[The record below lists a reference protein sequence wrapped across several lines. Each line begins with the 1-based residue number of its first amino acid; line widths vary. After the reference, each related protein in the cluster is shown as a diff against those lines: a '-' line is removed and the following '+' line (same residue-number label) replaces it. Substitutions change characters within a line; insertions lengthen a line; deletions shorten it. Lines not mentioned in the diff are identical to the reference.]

1 VYVILYKITFL
12 LTFLFNEEK
21 IMDKKILLSGAA
33 ALLLAGSMYAT
44 TASAAVTFSHSGEA
58 ELTATFQDACSDNPA
73 NLDDA
78 GGDANETTND
88 SSDTSCASGDS
99 DDMPV
104 WGTDAKLEWEAG
116 GTLANGLG
124 ISVGADGGPGVAI
137 GLSGAFGSLTWE
149 NGGDSAVKA
158 ALPNSDGDL
167 DVTGP
172 GLGGHSLGTAGS
184 GGYNINWQAPSV
196 GGMDIYV
203 TYTPSS
209 NNAATNEDAYLDT
222 LAVGASMAAGDITIG
237 AGYESATYNTNAST
251 ANANA
256 CATATAAGSAAS
268 AAPLAMASAALEGDY
283 CGDITLM
290 GIGASMDVSDIS
302 INAGYT
308 SLDSD
313 GGDKVTYNIGLGT
326 SVGDYSV
333 SLDYVNSTLDYL
345 FGTADADT
353 VETVIGVGVSTSL
366 GDGVDFSVQFNNQ
379 SVNVLDTGAHSNY
392 HAQAKLLVKY

>member
-1 VYVILYKITFL
+1 
-12 LTFLFNEEK
+12 
-21 IMDKKILLSGAA
+21 MDKKILLSGAA
-33 ALLLAGSMYAT
+33 ALLLVGSMYAT
-44 TASAAVTFSHSGEA
+44 TATAAVTFSHSGEA
-58 ELTATFQDACSDNPA
+58 ELTATFSDACSANAA

-88 SSDTSCASGDS
+88 SADDSCASGDS

-104 WGTDAKLEWEAG
+104 WATDAKLEWEAG

-124 ISVGADGGPGVAI
+124 ISVGADGGAGVAI

-172 GLGGHSLGTAGS
+172 GLGGHTLGTAGS
-184 GGYNINWQAPSV
+184 AGYNINWQAPSV

-209 NNAATNEDAYLDT
+209 GNSAVNDDAYLDT
-222 LAVGASMAAGDITIG
+222 LAVGATMAAGDITIG
-237 AGYESATYNTNAST
+237 AGYESATANSNAAS
-251 ANANA
+251 ANA
-256 CATATAAGSAAS
+256 CLAATAVATAASDD
-268 AAPLAMASAALEGDY
+268 PLSMANAALEGDF

-308 SLDSD
+308 SVDSD

-366 GDGVDFSVQFNNQ
+366 GEGVDFGVQFNSQ
-379 SVNVLDTGAHSNY
+379 SVDVLDTGAHSNY
-392 HAQAKLLVKY
+392 HAQAKLTIAY